1 MSSAEMVKIRRGT
14 FGVGKR
20 GFCCFIKS
28 SQGRPLRRGHLHRP
42 EGSKESSHVHVL
54 GKSLSGKDE
63 QRSLCC
69 QAGVSKK
76 QNGRA

>member
-1 MSSAEMVKIRRGT
+1 MKM
-14 FGVGKR
+14 VGKGVR
-20 GFCCFIKS
+20 KVLICLRVVR
-28 SQGRPLRRGHLHRP
+28 RPLRRGHLHRP

-63 QRSLCC
+63 QRRLCC

-76 QNGRA
+76 QNGRRCYQGIRC